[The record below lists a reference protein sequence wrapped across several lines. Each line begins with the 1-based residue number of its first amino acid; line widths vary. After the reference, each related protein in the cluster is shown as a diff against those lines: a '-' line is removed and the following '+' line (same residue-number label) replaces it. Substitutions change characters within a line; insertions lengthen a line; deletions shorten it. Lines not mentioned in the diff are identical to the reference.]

1 MNIMTYK
8 GYAANIQFD
17 AEDRIFFG
25 RLAGITDIVTFH
37 GESVTELEA
46 EFQAA
51 VDHYLEVS
59 EKTGMPAQ
67 NPFTGELRLNIP
79 PEVHAHAAMMAEIH
93 GKSLS
98 QWASEVLANAH

>member
-8 GYAANIQFD
+8 GYAADIQYD
-17 AEDRIFFG
+17 SEDRIFVG

-51 VDHYLEVS
+51 VDHYLAVS

-67 NPFTGELRLNIP
+67 KPFTGELHLNIP
-79 PEVHAHAAMMAEIH
+79 PEVHAHAVMMAEIH

-98 QWASEVLANAH
+98 QWASDVLANAH

>member
-37 GESVTELEA
+37 GEGVTELEA

-51 VDHYLEVS
+51 VDHYLAVS
-59 EKTGMPAQ
+59 EKIGIPA
-67 NPFTGELRLNIP
+67 
-79 PEVHAHAAMMAEIH
+79 
-93 GKSLS
+93 KSLLR
-98 QWASEVLANAH
+98 VN